1 MALADEFGIP
11 WNTLNR
17 KINAGIFN
25 FAELRRIS
33 RAVRRPLS
41 SIIAIAERLDAAD
54 GAIAGAGLKQL
65 GRFSRLVT
73 RDNLDDALDDSR
85 LMRDVR
91 GKLDRDWDRFDRLD
105 RELRAARLDLLRV
118 ELFAHTNNRTQHER
132 QLEAGKEY
140 LDMGGN
146 GYGHARYDALRQDYL
161 RREADCDWSYR

>member
-1 MALADEFGIP
+1 MTPIWVTILVA
-11 WNTLNR
+11 
-17 KINAGIFN
+17 
-25 FAELRRIS
+25 
-33 RAVRRPLS
+33 
-41 SIIAIAERLDAAD
+41 IITSTG
-54 GAIAGAGLKQL
+54 GAIAGAGIKQL
-65 GRFSRLVT
+65 DRLSRLVT

-91 GKLDRDWDRFDRLD
+91 GKLDRDWDRFDQLD

-161 RREADCDWSYR
+161 RREADCDWLYR